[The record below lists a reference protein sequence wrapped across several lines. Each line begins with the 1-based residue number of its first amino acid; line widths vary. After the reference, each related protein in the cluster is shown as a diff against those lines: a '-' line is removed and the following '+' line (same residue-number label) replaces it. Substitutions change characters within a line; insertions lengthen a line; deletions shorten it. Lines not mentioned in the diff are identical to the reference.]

1 MIDRNGRRTEYLCIG
16 LLAHV
21 DAGKTTLSEA
31 ILHRTG
37 AIRSAGRVDHG
48 DAFLDTNDMERD
60 RGITIFSKQASFMT
74 QPAARGAGCYAV
86 GKSAGVGKDGAEPAG
101 KSAGVREGGAEPAGK
116 SAGVEKG
123 AESVFLPAD
132 DRVWTLV
139 DTPGHVDFSTEME
152 RVLQVLDYAV
162 LIISAADGVT
172 GQVRVLWRLLE
183 HYGVPA
189 FIFVNKMDQAG
200 ADREDVYA
208 QIRSELGTAC
218 VNLQADICGK
228 PDGKA
233 LGENSGSIG
242 SGNGGARSPGG
253 VSGRNS
259 GAGNSGSASGSIG
272 SGNGG
277 AGNPG
282 GVSGRNSGAG
292 SQGSASGSIGSGN
305 GDEAAGFFSADV
317 QEEIAVCDDEL
328 MERFLE
334 GGEITLRDA
343 AVLVADRKLFPVCFG
358 SALREEGVD
367 DLLVM
372 LDMLA
377 SEPARGSEF
386 GARVYKITH
395 DAGGARLT
403 WMKVTGGVLLPRQQ
417 IPESPDEKGL
427 PEKAGQLRF
436 YKGERYDALQ
446 EAPAG
451 IIVAVPGLSGTRAG
465 MGLGVL
471 AGEEGAERLLQPV
484 MQSRLLLP
492 PDQDLYGA
500 YRKLRVL
507 EEEDPML
514 RLSYDEEKKEITVQV
529 MGQVQ
534 REILQRLIGQRFDM
548 RVEFGEP
555 RIVYRETIAEAVE
568 GVGHFEPLRHY
579 AEVHLLMEPGE
590 PGSGLVFESRCSVND
605 LALNWQRLIMT
616 HLEERRHRGVLIG
629 AEITDMKIS
638 ILGGRAHAKHTEGGD
653 FRKATYRAVRQ
664 GLMMAK
670 SVLLEPDYEFR
681 LEVPQENVGRAMADL
696 QQKNAVFGQPD
707 FAQNTAILKGTVT
720 VAALGN
726 YVEEVAAYTR
736 GAGTL
741 YCSLRGYVPCQ
752 NAEEIIAAS
761 GYDPET
767 DMRNPSSSVFCSHG
781 AGTIIPWYEV
791 RSYMHVDTG
800 WRFPEEAPAM
810 TEEQSLEL
818 AAERAKKAAE
828 EREKQRRLLEAGG
841 LSSDQAGQGSFEG
854 IKNSGNTGASGAP
867 GKGGAKGDVR
877 KQNDAF
883 KKRQSAVFA
892 AEKELM
898 QIFERTYGPIP
909 PRAGAGSEASLFDTQ
924 NLSGSSGKKG
934 KKKKNSDPWGLEE
947 IGVSKRKGDS
957 AVRDMESS
965 GDINEGSRT
974 GSGPSGTSV
983 SDGTAEGME
992 DRPTKG
998 RRADSAYNDN
1008 TVKGSRTGSDSSGGA
1023 SGAGSGAGYFAETKS
1038 TDGRVRVKQPQQQ
1051 DHYMLVDGYNI
1062 IFAWDKLRELALV
1075 DIKAARDKLMDI
1087 LSNFAGYRPE
1097 KVILVFDAYKVAG
1110 GPGKILR
1117 WHNID
1122 VVFTKEAETADL
1134 YIEKTA
1140 HVLAKKYKVTVAT
1153 SDAVEQIII
1162 FGAGAYRMSAK
1173 MLLEEIIFTEREMR
1187 ERYAIGTDE

>member
-1 MIDRNGRRTEYLCIG
+1 MTDKNKNENRKEYLCIG

-48 DAFLDTNDMERD
+48 DAFLDTNSMERD
-60 RGITIFSKQASFMT
+60 RGITIFSKQASFT
-74 QPAARGAGCYAV
+74 TYA
-86 GKSAGVGKDGAEPAG
+86 GAE
-101 KSAGVREGGAEPAGK
+101 
-116 SAGVEKG
+116 
-123 AESVFLPAD
+123 
-132 DRVWTLV
+132 RVWTLV

-162 LIISAADGVT
+162 LIISAADKVT
-172 GQVRVLWRLLE
+172 GQVRTLWKLLE

-200 ADREDVYA
+200 ADREAVYE
-208 QIRSELGTAC
+208 QIRSELGSAC
-218 VNLQADICGK
+218 VDLQGEICG
-228 PDGKA
+228 
-233 LGENSGSIG
+233 NQ
-242 SGNGGARSPGG
+242 NGGNQNGG
-253 VSGRNS
+253 NQNGRNQ
-259 GAGNSGSASGSIG
+259 
-272 SGNGG
+272 NGG
-277 AGNPG
+277 NQNDSDGRKSAGQA
-282 GVSGRNSGAG
+282 V
-292 SQGSASGSIGSGN
+292 
-305 GDEAAGFFSADV
+305 FSAGI
-317 QEEIAVCDDEL
+317 QEEIAVCDEEL

-334 GGEITLRDA
+334 GGEITFEDA
-343 AVLVADRKLFPVCFG
+343 AALVASRRLFPVCFG

-372 LDMLA
+372 LDTLA
-377 SEPARGSEF
+377 PEPARGTEF

-395 DAGGARLT
+395 DPGGARLT
-403 WMKVTGGVLLPRQQ
+403 WMKITGGKLVPRQQ

-436 YKGERYDALQ
+436 YKGDRFDALQ

-465 MGLGVL
+465 MGLGTL
-471 AGEEGAERLLQPV
+471 AGQEGTERLLQPV

-500 YRKLRVL
+500 YRRLRIL

-514 RLSYDEEKKEITVQV
+514 RLSYDEEKKEITIQV

-534 REILQRLIGQRFDM
+534 REILQRLIRQRFDM

-555 RIVYRETIAEAVE
+555 RIVYRETIAEPAE

-579 AEVHLLMEPGE
+579 AEVHLLLEPGE
-590 PGSGLVFESRCSVND
+590 PGSGLIFESRCSVND

-616 HLEERRHRGVLIG
+616 HLEEKRHRGVLIG

-707 FAQNTAILKGTVT
+707 FTENTAVMCGTVT

-736 GAGTL
+736 GAGSL
-741 YCSLRGYVPCQ
+741 SCSLRGYVPCQ

-761 GYDPET
+761 GYDPEL
-767 DMRNPSSSVFCSHG
+767 DVRNPSSSVFCSHG

-791 RSYMHVDTG
+791 RSFMHVDTG

-810 TEEQSLEL
+810 TEEESLEI
-818 AAERAKKAAE
+818 AAERARKAAE
-828 EREKQRRLLEAGG
+828 EREKQRRLLESGSFSSGAAGADGEASGFAGSAGG
-841 LSSDQAGQGSFEG
+841 SGTSEGS
-854 IKNSGNTGASGAP
+854 
-867 GKGGAKGDVR
+867 GKGSGSPAKSGAKGPSG

-883 KKRQSAVFA
+883 KERSQARMA

-898 QIFERTYGPIP
+898 QIFERTYGPVK
-909 PRAGAGSEASLFDTQ
+909 PRAGAETGLFDTQ
-924 NLSGSSGKKG
+924 LSPQNS
-934 KKKKNSDPWGLEE
+934 KKKKNSDPWGLE
-947 IGVSKRKGDS
+947 
-957 AVRDMESS
+957 
-965 GDINEGSRT
+965 
-974 GSGPSGTSV
+974 
-983 SDGTAEGME
+983 
-992 DRPTKG
+992 
-998 RRADSAYNDN
+998 N
-1008 TVKGSRTGSDSSGGA
+1008 TGGA
-1023 SGAGSGAGYFAETKS
+1023 SGKGAGSSRAGASGKEPGSSRAGMAGKGAGTEGKWNKKS
-1038 TDGRVRVKQPQQQ
+1038 PAQQ
-1051 DHYMLVDGYNI
+1051 DHYLLVDGYNI
-1062 IFAWDKLRELALV
+1062 IFAWDYLRELAMV
-1075 DIKAARDKLMDI
+1075 DIKSARDKLMDI
-1087 LSNFAGYRPE
+1087 LSNFAGYRSE
-1097 KVILVFDAYKVAG
+1097 KIILVFDAYKVTG
-1110 GPGKILR
+1110 GPGEVLR

-1140 HVLAKKYKVTVAT
+1140 HVLAKKYRVTVAT

-1162 FGAGAYRMSAK
+1162 FGAGAYRMSAG
-1173 MLLEEIIFTEREMR
+1173 MLLEEIIYTEREMR
-1187 ERYAIGTDE
+1187 ERYDIASDED

>member
-1 MIDRNGRRTEYLCIG
+1 MSDKKENRKEYLCIG

-48 DAFLDTNDMERD
+48 DAFLDTNSMERD
-60 RGITIFSKQASFMT
+60 RGITIFSKQASFT
-74 QPAARGAGCYAV
+74 TFA
-86 GKSAGVGKDGAEPAG
+86 GAE
-101 KSAGVREGGAEPAGK
+101 
-116 SAGVEKG
+116 
-123 AESVFLPAD
+123 
-132 DRVWTLV
+132 RVWTLV
-139 DTPGHVDFSTEME
+139 DTPGRVDFSTEME

-162 LIISAADGVT
+162 LIISAADKVT
-172 GQVRVLWRLLE
+172 GQVRTLWRLLE

-200 ADREDVYA
+200 ADREAVYE
-208 QIRSELGTAC
+208 QIRSELGSAC
-218 VNLQADICGK
+218 VDLQGEICG
-228 PDGKA
+228 
-233 LGENSGSIG
+233 NQ
-242 SGNGGARSPGG
+242 NGGNQNGSDGRKS
-253 VSGRNS
+253 SGQ
-259 GAGNSGSASGSIG
+259 A
-272 SGNGG
+272 
-277 AGNPG
+277 
-282 GVSGRNSGAG
+282 V
-292 SQGSASGSIGSGN
+292 
-305 GDEAAGFFSADV
+305 FSAGI
-317 QEEIAVCDDEL
+317 QEEIAVCDEEL

-334 GGEITLRDA
+334 GGEITFEDA
-343 AVLVADRKLFPVCFG
+343 AALVASRRLFPVCFG

-372 LDMLA
+372 LDTLA
-377 SEPARGSEF
+377 PEPARGTEF

-395 DAGGARLT
+395 DPGGARLT
-403 WMKVTGGVLLPRQQ
+403 WMKITGGKLVPRQQ

-436 YKGERYDALQ
+436 YKGDRFDALQ

-465 MGLGVL
+465 MGLGTL
-471 AGEEGAERLLQPV
+471 AGQEGTERLLQPV

-500 YRKLRVL
+500 YRRLRIL

-514 RLSYDEEKKEITVQV
+514 RLSYDEEKKEITIQV

-534 REILQRLIGQRFDM
+534 REILQRLIRQRFDM

-555 RIVYRETIAEAVE
+555 RIVYRETIAEPAE

-579 AEVHLLMEPGE
+579 AEVHLLLEPGE
-590 PGSGLVFESRCSVND
+590 PGSGLIFESRCSVND

-707 FAQNTAILKGTVT
+707 FTENTAVLRGTVT

-736 GAGTL
+736 GAGSL
-741 YCSLRGYVPCQ
+741 SCSLRGYVPCQ

-761 GYDPET
+761 GYDPEL
-767 DMRNPSSSVFCSHG
+767 DVRNPSSSVFCSHG

-791 RSYMHVDTG
+791 RSFMHVDTG

-810 TEEQSLEL
+810 TEEESLEI
-818 AAERAKKAAE
+818 AAERARKAAE
-828 EREKQRRLLEAGG
+828 EREKQRRLLESGSFSTGAAGADGEASGFAGSAGG
-841 LSSDQAGQGSFEG
+841 SGTSEGS
-854 IKNSGNTGASGAP
+854 
-867 GKGGAKGDVR
+867 GKGSGSLAKSGAKGSSG

-883 KKRQSAVFA
+883 KERSQARMA

-898 QIFERTYGPIP
+898 QIFERTYGPVK
-909 PRAGAGSEASLFDTQ
+909 PRAGAETGLFDTQ
-924 NLSGSSGKKG
+924 LSPQNS
-934 KKKKNSDPWGLEE
+934 KKKKNSDPWGLE
-947 IGVSKRKGDS
+947 
-957 AVRDMESS
+957 
-965 GDINEGSRT
+965 
-974 GSGPSGTSV
+974 
-983 SDGTAEGME
+983 
-992 DRPTKG
+992 
-998 RRADSAYNDN
+998 N
-1008 TVKGSRTGSDSSGGA
+1008 TEGA
-1023 SGAGSGAGYFAETKS
+1023 SGKVSGSSRAGASGKEPGSSQSGMAGKGAGTEGKWNKKS
-1038 TDGRVRVKQPQQQ
+1038 PAQQ
-1051 DHYMLVDGYNI
+1051 DHYLLVDGYNI
-1062 IFAWDKLRELALV
+1062 IFAWDYLRELAMV
-1075 DIKAARDKLMDI
+1075 DIKSARDKLMDI
-1087 LSNFAGYRPE
+1087 LSIFAGYRSE
-1097 KVILVFDAYKVAG
+1097 KIILVFDAYKVAG
-1110 GPGKILR
+1110 GPGEVLR

-1140 HVLAKKYKVTVAT
+1140 HVLAKKYRVTVAT

-1162 FGAGAYRMSAK
+1162 FGAGAYRMSAG
-1173 MLLEEIIFTEREMR
+1173 MLLEEIIYTEREMR
-1187 ERYAIGTDE
+1187 ERYDIASDED